1 MLTKLTRR
9 ALLLLTA
16 TAPVSC
22 AHRTATGTGTAP
34 DRRDDADYWKA
45 VSDQLHAQ
53 MFMITDQEI
62 DEYRIALDDSWHEL
76 NWNTDVMVSVR
87 FVPLRASAHDVIDPN
102 SDIELAK

>member
-22 AHRTATGTGTAP
+22 LSTAP

>member
-1 MLTKLTRR
+1 MTKLTRR

-22 AHRTATGTGTAP
+22 AHGLSTAP

-45 VSDQLHAQ
+45 VSEQIHAQ

-62 DEYRIALDDSWHEL
+62 DEYRIALDDSWHPL
-76 NWNTDVMVSVR
+76 SWNQDVMVSVR

-102 SDIELAK
+102 SDIALAT